1 MEYLSVL
8 EFIGMIFSMLGALFM
23 SLNGEKYKRHL
34 LFAFVFFTIANV
46 AMLQVAT
53 EKGLIPLLIQLILFT
68 ITGYLG
74 IKSQIIN
81 TKHEAYIIY
90 LKLLII
96 VSFGVATYNLLG
108 DKQFVFHT
116 TLMEVVAASM
126 AIIGSYILKS
136 HDLNIRINAFG
147 LFFAA
152 DILYV
157 FVGLENSLYFFTAQ
171 SFFFTFTSIMGY
183 VNTKRIIQ
191 RDLKTI

>member
-8 EFIGMIFSMLGALFM
+8 EFVGMIFSMLGALFM
-23 SLNGEKYKRHL
+23 SLNGEKYKKHL
-34 LFAFVFFTIANV
+34 LFAFVFFTVANI

-74 IKSQIIN
+74 IKSQIIS
-81 TKHEAYIIY
+81 TKYLVY
-90 LKLLII
+90 LKIVI
-96 VSFGVATYNLLG
+96 VVSFSVTIYNMIGENEL
-108 DKQFVFHT
+108 VFKT
-116 TLMEVVAASM
+116 SLIEISAASM

-136 HDLNIRINAFG
+136 HDLNIRLNAFG

-152 DILYV
+152 DILYI

-171 SFFFTFTSIMGY
+171 SFFFVFTSVMGY
-183 VNTKRIIQ
+183 VNTKRIMVQ
-191 RDLKTI
+191 KAV